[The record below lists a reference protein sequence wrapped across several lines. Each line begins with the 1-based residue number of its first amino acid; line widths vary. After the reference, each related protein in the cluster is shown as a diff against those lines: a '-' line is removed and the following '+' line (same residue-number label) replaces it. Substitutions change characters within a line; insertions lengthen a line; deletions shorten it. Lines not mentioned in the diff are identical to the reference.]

1 MYSLSVIQ
9 RRTLIG
15 HARTIMSQNTR
26 LSYSAAAG
34 SADIPKP
41 PPKPV
46 SNPPANQSASNHRQ
60 HASGKQQ
67 GNRHGGPVHK
77 RNQSPSYIPQ
87 TSSAEEAVYVLTL
100 LTDAKHHRTLTET
113 RKKYF
118 PPRLNRL
125 EAHITLFHA
134 LPGSQLEESIK
145 PTLREISS
153 KTSQFHLL
161 AATPFRL
168 NKGIAIGLPKSSGS
182 DDARQVHQQL
192 KAAWAD
198 FLSRQ
203 DAGGFAAHYTIMNKV
218 DDEKE
223 VQKAFEQ
230 VQQEWKGC
238 HGTVLGLSLFKYDR
252 GNWVHNEDF
261 KFAPNQ

>member
-1 MYSLSVIQ
+1 MYSFSTLSRSIPPGRV
-9 RRTLIG
+9 RS
-15 HARTIMSQNTR
+15 IMSQNTR

-41 PPKPV
+41 RQ
-46 SNPPANQSASNHRQ
+46 NPIKEAHADQSSSHQQ
-60 HASGKQQ
+60 HAPREQQRYQHGRSG
-67 GNRHGGPVHK
+67 HK
-77 RNQSPSYIPQ
+77 RTPSPSHVPK
-87 TSSAEEAVYVLTL
+87 TSSAEDSVYVLTL

-134 LPGSQLEESIK
+134 LPGSLLEESIK

-153 KTSQFHLL
+153 KTNQFHLL

-168 NKGIAIGLPKSSGS
+168 NKGIAIGLPKSSGG

-192 KAAWAD
+192 KAAWGD

-230 VQQEWKGC
+230 VQDEWKGC

-261 KFAPNQ
+261 KFATSQ

>member
-1 MYSLSVIQ
+1 
-9 RRTLIG
+9 
-15 HARTIMSQNTR
+15 MSQNTR
-26 LSYSAAAG
+26 LSYSMAAG

-41 PPKPV
+41 QPKPAND
-46 SNPPANQSASNHRQ
+46 STANQSSPNHRQ
-60 HASGKQQ
+60 HASGQQ
-67 GNRHGGPVHK
+67 QDTRRGGPGH
-77 RNQSPSYIPQ
+77 RRTPSPSHIPK
-87 TSSAEEAVYVLTL
+87 TSSAEDAVYVLTL
-100 LTDAKHHRTLTET
+100 LTDAKHHRILTET

-134 LPGSQLEESIK
+134 LPGSLLEESIK
-145 PTLREISS
+145 PILREISS
-153 KTSQFHLL
+153 KTKQFHLL

-168 NKGIAIGLPKSSGS
+168 NKGIAIGLPKSSGG

-192 KAAWAD
+192 KSAWSE

-223 VQKAFEQ
+223 IQKAFEQ

-252 GNWVHNEDF
+252 GNWVHDEDF
-261 KFAPNQ
+261 KFSPIR

>member
-1 MYSLSVIQ
+1 
-9 RRTLIG
+9 
-15 HARTIMSQNTR
+15 MSQNAR

-41 PPKPV
+41 QPKP
-46 SNPPANQSASNHRQ
+46 ANNSTANSSSSNHRQ
-60 HASGKQQ
+60 HASGQQQ
-67 GNRHGGPVHK
+67 GNRHGGPGH
-77 RNQSPSYIPQ
+77 RRTPSPSYTPK
-87 TSSAEEAVYVLTL
+87 TSSAEDAVYVLTL
-100 LTDAKHHRTLTET
+100 LTDAKHHRILTEM

-125 EAHITLFHA
+125 DAHITLFHA
-134 LPGSQLEESIK
+134 LPGSLLEESIK
-145 PTLREISS
+145 PTLRDISS
-153 KTSQFHLL
+153 KTKQFHLL

-168 NKGIAIGLPKSSGS
+168 NKGIAIGLPKSSGG

-192 KAAWAD
+192 KAAWSD

-252 GNWVHNEDF
+252 GNWVHDEDF
-261 KFAPNQ
+261 KFLPSQ